1 MTAPLLFSI
10 VESPG
15 HPNLADLYRRLG
27 IEEVR
32 LPSQRKAVQA
42 LKRRA
47 PDLVVAEFFYGFGN
61 NYAGANLG
69 NLDVFLASLQKYAPG
84 ARVIVLVEKAQ
95 RQYVDKLAER
105 FALHAVLVQ
114 PVSAS
119 DVAALLPRKDG
130 LIEITPPK
138 PREPERT
145 EEAAAAGGDEETAS

>member
-15 HPNLADLYRRLG
+15 HPNLSGLYRRLG
-27 IEEVR
+27 IEEIR

-69 NLDVFLASLQKYAPG
+69 NLDVFLASLQKYAPA

-105 FALHAVLVQ
+105 FPLYAVLVQ
-114 PVSAS
+114 PAGAS
-119 DVAALLPRKDG
+119 EIEPLLSRSDQAEVREATSDG
-130 LIEITPPK
+130 NL
-138 PREPERT
+138 
-145 EEAAAAGGDEETAS
+145 SQH

>member
-1 MTAPLLFSI
+1 MCQDPGASARLLYSI

-15 HPNLADLYRRLG
+15 HPNLSDLYRRLG

-69 NLDVFLASLQKYAPG
+69 NLDVFLASLQKYAPA
-84 ARVIVLVEKAQ
+84 ARVIVLVDKDQ
-95 RQYVDKLAER
+95 REYVDMLAKR
-105 FALHAVLVQ
+105 FPLHAVLVQ
-114 PVSAS
+114 PVGAS
-119 DVAALLPRKDG
+119 DIEPLLPPSVQDAAKH
-130 LIEITPPK
+130 IEN
-138 PREPERT
+138 
-145 EEAAAAGGDEETAS
+145 